1 MPNTD
6 SVITSSEQPQTT
18 LSLVDAV
25 DESGGPVYKL
35 AALLA
40 AARHEPSDTDNVEWL
55 LSMAYSEALELKQR
69 YLALSWLPLGERA

>member
-1 MPNTD
+1 MQTNNSGIEHT
-6 SVITSSEQPQTT
+6 EQPDQA

-25 DESGGPVYKL
+25 DELGGPVYRL
-35 AALLA
+35 SALLA
-40 AARHEPSDTDNVEWL
+40 AARHEPSDTENVEWL